1 MAMEPAETQLTQAR
15 VPLEEAA
22 EAFTLRDAS
31 GRIPIVVLPVR
42 AGRVNL
48 QLLLA
53 AGVALAVAVVV
64 WLFFDRFDLFLLA
77 AVVAVVLA
85 VFGLRQAFL
94 VPVPEGT
101 NALLAQRGR
110 FLRTIGPGVHRIPP
124 YIAVSHLVT
133 RREIPFDVP
142 MTEAA
147 TEDNVR
153 ATVDSLVTFAIA
165 DPFRFV
171 YNISADDFDHVF
183 QAICQ
188 EALRAMVRR
197 LPSSQVS
204 DLHGQDKGE
213 LRAAIGAVVAP
224 YGVEVRATV
233 TTYAQ
238 PPAEFLQSQ
247 EARQLAVLQ
256 RAEQAERQA
265 LAQRRQADA
274 EALARQEA
282 LARVAREQDTLQAEV
297 QRAEARRHLA
307 EAEAAVEELRLA
319 RLEERLRRFPQ
330 ASQWEWEGA
339 RLEVA
344 RALAGNTR
352 AVLQVG
358 NADQIAHALVVRD
371 VLAEGA
377 PRPSPTA
384 QTTEDGASGSP
395 PPPPGPLAP
404 PRE

>member
-1 MAMEPAETQLTQAR
+1 
-15 VPLEEAA
+15 
-22 EAFTLRDAS
+22 
-31 GRIPIVVLPVR
+31 
-42 AGRVNL
+42 
-48 QLLLA
+48 
-53 AGVALAVAVVV
+53 
-64 WLFFDRFDLFLLA
+64 
-77 AVVAVVLA
+77 
-85 VFGLRQAFL
+85 
-94 VPVPEGT
+94 
-101 NALLAQRGR
+101 
-110 FLRTIGPGVHRIPP
+110 
-124 YIAVSHLVT
+124 
-133 RREIPFDVP
+133 
-142 MTEAA
+142 MTEAP

-153 ATVDSLVTFAIA
+153 ATLDCLVTFAIA
-165 DPFRFV
+165 DPYRFV

-197 LPSSQVS
+197 LPSARVS
-204 DLHGQDKGE
+204 DLHGQDKDE

-224 YGVEVRATV
+224 YGVEVRSAV
-233 TTYAQ
+233 ITYAQ
-238 PPAEFLQSQ
+238 PPVEFLHSQ

-282 LARVAREQDTLQAEV
+282 LARVSREQDTLQAETE
-297 QRAEARRHLA
+297 RAEARRRLT
-307 EAEAAVEELRLA
+307 EAEAAVDDLRLA
-319 RLEERLRRFPQ
+319 RLEERLRRYPQ

-371 VLAEGA
+371 VLQEGA
-377 PRPSPTA
+377 PRPSPAA
-384 QTTEDGASGSP
+384 QTTEDGTPGALGATASPASP
-395 PPPPGPLAP
+395 PESGAPNGGLPAPPGPLSPGGAGP
-404 PRE
+404 DLRG